1 MKTKKSS
8 FFIVL
13 LSALIT
19 LSSCLA
25 DGDQSIVLDS
35 GAPQDEIAGIPGD
48 HRAEP
53 SPSVNQNTTVIPNVQ
68 YTTEIEG
75 DDVIVRLDMT
85 GVQDPETLE
94 WLRLV
99 GTGGE
104 DGDRQN
110 VWVEVDGKPK
120 GIDVY
125 NTIDDEEDANVATV
139 KNDFVF
145 LVDNSGSMSEE
156 ADAIARDIIDWAA
169 ELSRNLDV
177 RFGCVGYG
185 LYVGAQ
191 YDDLTQNYGIAGA
204 LNMTTYEMLDAY
216 LNDRGVSG
224 IYCTSGYAGD
234 DAAVLESYASDAFY
248 NYSGGECGAQAL
260 LFADEFFDFR
270 SNANRI
276 YVNFT
281 DDANYPAH
289 SEAISVE
296 QLHPKHWASGK
307 GTVHTVFSGDIDR
320 IESRVE
326 AGIGEYP
333 WLMSEYTSGTFIQVP
348 ADFSGVS
355 LNDLPVTM
363 AMQNSYVIR
372 FTNVDE
378 FMDGLP
384 HEVKITIVSSDGH
397 VQAERIF
404 TIVFGE

>member
-1 MKTKKSS
+1 METRKYSL
-8 FFIVL
+8 FIIL
-13 LSALIT
+13 LSALMT
-19 LSSCLA
+19 LASCLA
-25 DGDQSIVLDS
+25 DGDQSIILDP
-35 GAPQDEIAGIPGD
+35 GTPQDEIAGIPGD

-125 NTIDDEEDANVATV
+125 NTIDDEEDANVATI

-156 ADAIARDIIDWAA
+156 ADAIARDIIDWAT
-169 ELSRNLDV
+169 ELNANLDV
-177 RFGCVGYG
+177 RFGCVGYNG
-185 LYVGAQ
+185 NISGAIDITTSNELKTYLERQTGTGRTVG
-191 YDDLTQNYGIAGA
+191 YGSSSIENAA
-204 LNMTTYEMLDAY
+204 RSYSS
-216 LNDRGVSG
+216 VS
-224 IYCTSGYAGD
+224 
-234 DAAVLESYASDAFY
+234 
-248 NYSGGECGAQAL
+248 GECGTLAL
-260 LFADEFFDFR
+260 RFADEKFSFR
-270 SNANRI
+270 SGSNRI

-281 DDANYPAH
+281 DEPNQPGG
-289 SEAISVE
+289 SSSFSVE
-296 QLHPKHWASGK
+296 YVNPATNNWSSAQ
-307 GTVHTVFSGDIDR
+307 GTIHTIFSGTLGQETVYTNEDPCKMSVYTGGTSFVVGSDF
-320 IESRVE
+320 
-326 AGIGEYP
+326 AGVT
-333 WLMSEYTSGTFIQVP
+333 LS
-348 ADFSGVS
+348 
-355 LNDLPVTM
+355 DLPVTK

-372 FTNVDE
+372 FTNVEE

-384 HEVKITIVSSDGH
+384 HEVKVTIVSADGH
-397 VQAERIF
+397 VQAERSF
-404 TIVFGE
+404 TIVFGK

>member
-8 FFIVL
+8 FLIVL

-156 ADAIARDIIDWAA
+156 ADAIARDIIDWAT
-169 ELSRNLDV
+169 ELSVNLDV
-177 RFGCVGYG
+177 RFGCVGYNG
-185 LYVGAQ
+185 NISGAI
-191 YDDLTQNYGIAGA
+191 DLTTSSKLKTYLERNSGTSRTVGYGSSNIENAA
-204 LNMTTYEMLDAY
+204 LSYSS
-216 LNDRGVSG
+216 VS
-224 IYCTSGYAGD
+224 
-234 DAAVLESYASDAFY
+234 
-248 NYSGGECGAQAL
+248 GECGTLAL
-260 LFADEFFDFR
+260 RFADEKFSFR
-270 SNANRI
+270 SGANRI

-281 DDANYPAH
+281 DEPNQPGG
-289 SEAISVE
+289 SPSFSVE
-296 QLHPKHWASGK
+296 YVNPATNSWSSAQ
-307 GTVHTVFSGDIDR
+307 GTIHTIFSGTLGQEQIYVDEDPCKM
-320 IESRVE
+320 SVYTGGTSFVVGSNF
-326 AGIGEYP
+326 AGVT
-333 WLMSEYTSGTFIQVP
+333 LS
-348 ADFSGVS
+348 
-355 LNDLPVTM
+355 DLPVTK
-363 AMQNSYVIR
+363 AMHNSYVIR

>member
-1 MKTKKSS
+1 MAALM
-8 FFIVL
+8 L
-13 LSALIT
+13 LSVLTAAP
-19 LSSCLA
+19 SCLKE
-25 DGDQSIVLDS
+25 DDKSIVLDS
-35 GAPQDEIAGIPGD
+35 GVAQDEIAGIPGD

-156 ADAIARDIIDWAA
+156 ADAIARDIIDWAT
-169 ELSRNLDV
+169 ELNANLDV
-177 RFGCVGYG
+177 RFGCIGYNGNISGAIDITTSNELKTYLERQTGTSRTVGYG
-185 LYVGAQ
+185 SSSIENAARSYSS
-191 YDDLTQNYGIAGA
+191 
-204 LNMTTYEMLDAY
+204 
-216 LNDRGVSG
+216 VS
-224 IYCTSGYAGD
+224 
-234 DAAVLESYASDAFY
+234 
-248 NYSGGECGAQAL
+248 GECGTLAL
-260 LFADEFFDFR
+260 RFADEKFSFR
-270 SNANRI
+270 SGANRI

-281 DDANYPAH
+281 DESNQPGG
-289 SEAISVE
+289 SSSFSVE
-296 QLHPKHWASGK
+296 YVNPATNNWSSAQ
-307 GTVHTVFSGDIDR
+307 GTIHTIFSGTLGQETVYTYEDPCKMSVYTGGTSFVVGSDF
-320 IESRVE
+320 
-326 AGIGEYP
+326 AGVT
-333 WLMSEYTSGTFIQVP
+333 LS
-348 ADFSGVS
+348 
-355 LNDLPVTM
+355 DLPVTK

-372 FTNVDE
+372 FTNVEE
-378 FMDGLP
+378 FMDGMP
-384 HEVKITIVSSDGH
+384 HEVKVTIVSADGH
-397 VQAERIF
+397 VQAERSF
-404 TIVFGE
+404 TIVFGK

>member
-8 FFIVL
+8 FLIVL

-156 ADAIARDIIDWAA
+156 ADAIARDIIDWAT
-169 ELSRNLDV
+169 ELSVNLDV
-177 RFGCVGYG
+177 RFGCVGYNG
-185 LYVGAQ
+185 NISGAI
-191 YDDLTQNYGIAGA
+191 DLTTSSKLKTYLERNSGTSRTVGYGSSNIENAA
-204 LNMTTYEMLDAY
+204 LSYSS
-216 LNDRGVSG
+216 VS
-224 IYCTSGYAGD
+224 
-234 DAAVLESYASDAFY
+234 
-248 NYSGGECGAQAL
+248 GECGTLAL
-260 LFADEFFDFR
+260 RFADEKFSFR
-270 SNANRI
+270 SGANRI

-281 DDANYPAH
+281 DEPNQPGG
-289 SEAISVE
+289 SPSFSVE
-296 QLHPKHWASGK
+296 YVNPATNSWSSAQ
-307 GTVHTVFSGDIDR
+307 GTIHTIFSGTLGQEQIYVDEDPCKM
-320 IESRVE
+320 SVYTGGTSFVVGSNF
-326 AGIGEYP
+326 AGVT
-333 WLMSEYTSGTFIQVP
+333 LS
-348 ADFSGVS
+348 
-355 LNDLPVTM
+355 DLPVTK
-363 AMQNSYVIR
+363 AMHNSYVIR

-404 TIVFGE
+404 TIVFGK

>member
-8 FFIVL
+8 FLIVL

-156 ADAIARDIIDWAA
+156 ADAIARDIIDWAT
-169 ELSRNLDV
+169 ELSVNLDV
-177 RFGCVGYG
+177 RFGCVGYNG
-185 LYVGAQ
+185 NISGAI
-191 YDDLTQNYGIAGA
+191 DLTTSSKLKTYLERNSGTSRTVGYGSSNIENAA
-204 LNMTTYEMLDAY
+204 LSYSS
-216 LNDRGVSG
+216 VS
-224 IYCTSGYAGD
+224 
-234 DAAVLESYASDAFY
+234 
-248 NYSGGECGAQAL
+248 GECGTLAL
-260 LFADEFFDFR
+260 RFADEKFSFR
-270 SNANRI
+270 SGANRI

-281 DDANYPAH
+281 DEPNQPGG
-289 SEAISVE
+289 SPSFSVE
-296 QLHPKHWASGK
+296 YVNPATNSWSSAQ
-307 GTVHTVFSGDIDR
+307 GTIHTIFSGTLGQEQIYVNEDPCKM
-320 IESRVE
+320 SVYTGGTSFVVGSNF
-326 AGIGEYP
+326 AGVT
-333 WLMSEYTSGTFIQVP
+333 LS
-348 ADFSGVS
+348 
-355 LNDLPVTM
+355 DLPVTK
-363 AMQNSYVIR
+363 AMHNSYVIR

-404 TIVFGE
+404 TIVFGK

>member
-8 FFIVL
+8 FLIVL

-104 DGDRQN
+104 DGDQQN

-125 NTIDDEEDANVATV
+125 NTIDDEDDANVATV

-156 ADAIARDIIDWAA
+156 ADAIARDIIDWAT
-169 ELSRNLDV
+169 ELSVNLDV
-177 RFGCVGYG
+177 RFGCVGYNG
-185 LYVGAQ
+185 NISGAI
-191 YDDLTQNYGIAGA
+191 DLTTSSKLKTYLERNSGTSRTVGYGSSNIENAA
-204 LNMTTYEMLDAY
+204 LSYSS
-216 LNDRGVSG
+216 VS
-224 IYCTSGYAGD
+224 
-234 DAAVLESYASDAFY
+234 
-248 NYSGGECGAQAL
+248 GECGTLAL
-260 LFADEFFDFR
+260 RFADEKFSFR
-270 SNANRI
+270 SGANRI

-281 DDANYPAH
+281 DEPNQPGG
-289 SEAISVE
+289 SPSFSVE
-296 QLHPKHWASGK
+296 YVNPATNSWSSAQ
-307 GTVHTVFSGDIDR
+307 GTIHTIFSGTLGQEQIYVDEDPCKM
-320 IESRVE
+320 SVYTGGTSFVVGSNF
-326 AGIGEYP
+326 AGVT
-333 WLMSEYTSGTFIQVP
+333 LS
-348 ADFSGVS
+348 
-355 LNDLPVTM
+355 DLPVTK
-363 AMQNSYVIR
+363 AMHNSYVIR

-404 TIVFGE
+404 TIVFGK

>member
-8 FFIVL
+8 FLIVL

-156 ADAIARDIIDWAA
+156 ADAIARDIIDWAT
-169 ELSRNLDV
+169 ELSVNLDV
-177 RFGCVGYG
+177 RFGCVGYNG
-185 LYVGAQ
+185 NISGAI
-191 YDDLTQNYGIAGA
+191 DLTTSSKLKTYLERNSGTSRTVGYGSSNIENAA
-204 LNMTTYEMLDAY
+204 LSYSS
-216 LNDRGVSG
+216 VS
-224 IYCTSGYAGD
+224 
-234 DAAVLESYASDAFY
+234 
-248 NYSGGECGAQAL
+248 GECGTLAL
-260 LFADEFFDFR
+260 RFADEKFSFR
-270 SNANRI
+270 SGANRI

-281 DDANYPAH
+281 DEPNQPGG
-289 SEAISVE
+289 SPSFSVE
-296 QLHPKHWASGK
+296 YVNPATNSWSSAQ
-307 GTVHTVFSGDIDR
+307 GTIHTIFSGTLGQEQIYVNEDPCKM
-320 IESRVE
+320 SVYTGGTSFVVGSNF
-326 AGIGEYP
+326 AGVT
-333 WLMSEYTSGTFIQVP
+333 LS
-348 ADFSGVS
+348 
-355 LNDLPVTM
+355 DLPVTK
-363 AMQNSYVIR
+363 AMHNSYVIR

-404 TIVFGE
+404 TIVFAK

>member
-156 ADAIARDIIDWAA
+156 ADAIARDIIDWAT
-169 ELSRNLDV
+169 ELSVNLDV
-177 RFGCVGYG
+177 RFGCVGYNG
-185 LYVGAQ
+185 NISGAI
-191 YDDLTQNYGIAGA
+191 DLTTSSKLKTYLERNSGTSRTVGYGSSNIENAA
-204 LNMTTYEMLDAY
+204 LSYSS
-216 LNDRGVSG
+216 VS
-224 IYCTSGYAGD
+224 
-234 DAAVLESYASDAFY
+234 
-248 NYSGGECGAQAL
+248 GECGTLAL
-260 LFADEFFDFR
+260 RFADEKFSFR
-270 SNANRI
+270 SGANRI

-281 DDANYPAH
+281 DEPNQPGG
-289 SEAISVE
+289 SPSFSVE
-296 QLHPKHWASGK
+296 YVNPATNSWSSAQ
-307 GTVHTVFSGDIDR
+307 GTIHTIFSSTLGQEQIYVNEDPCKM
-320 IESRVE
+320 SVYTGGTSFVVGSNF
-326 AGIGEYP
+326 AGVT
-333 WLMSEYTSGTFIQVP
+333 LS
-348 ADFSGVS
+348 
-355 LNDLPVTM
+355 DLPVTK
-363 AMQNSYVIR
+363 AMHNSYVIR

-404 TIVFGE
+404 TIVFGK

>member
-1 MKTKKSS
+1 MKTKKSR

-156 ADAIARDIIDWAA
+156 ADAIARDIIDWAT
-169 ELSRNLDV
+169 ELSVNLDV
-177 RFGCVGYG
+177 RFGCVGYNG
-185 LYVGAQ
+185 NISGAI
-191 YDDLTQNYGIAGA
+191 DLTTSSKLKTYLERNSGTSRTVGYGSSNIENAA
-204 LNMTTYEMLDAY
+204 LSYSS
-216 LNDRGVSG
+216 VS
-224 IYCTSGYAGD
+224 
-234 DAAVLESYASDAFY
+234 
-248 NYSGGECGAQAL
+248 GECGTLAL
-260 LFADEFFDFR
+260 RFADEKFSFR
-270 SNANRI
+270 SGANRI

-281 DDANYPAH
+281 DEPNQPG
-289 SEAISVE
+289 SSPSFSVE
-296 QLHPKHWASGK
+296 YVNPATNSWSSAQ
-307 GTVHTVFSGDIDR
+307 GTIHTIFSGTLGQEQIYVNEDPCKM
-320 IESRVE
+320 SVYTGGTSFVVGSNF
-326 AGIGEYP
+326 AGVT
-333 WLMSEYTSGTFIQVP
+333 LS
-348 ADFSGVS
+348 
-355 LNDLPVTM
+355 DLPVTK
-363 AMQNSYVIR
+363 AMHNSYVIR

>member
-1 MKTKKSS
+1 MKTKKSR

-156 ADAIARDIIDWAA
+156 ADAIARDIIDWAT
-169 ELSRNLDV
+169 ELSVNLDV
-177 RFGCVGYG
+177 RFGCVGYNG
-185 LYVGAQ
+185 NISGAI
-191 YDDLTQNYGIAGA
+191 DLTTSSKLKTYLERNSGTSRTVGYGSSNIENAA
-204 LNMTTYEMLDAY
+204 L
-216 LNDRGVSG
+216 
-224 IYCTSGYAGD
+224 
-234 DAAVLESYASDAFY
+234 SYSSVY
-248 NYSGGECGAQAL
+248 GECGTLAL
-260 LFADEFFDFR
+260 RFADEKFSFR
-270 SNANRI
+270 SGANRI

-281 DDANYPAH
+281 DEPNQPG
-289 SEAISVE
+289 SSPSFSVE
-296 QLHPKHWASGK
+296 YVNPATNSWSSAQ
-307 GTVHTVFSGDIDR
+307 GTIHTIFSGTLGQEQIYVNEDPCKM
-320 IESRVE
+320 SVYTGGTSFVVGSNF
-326 AGIGEYP
+326 AGVT
-333 WLMSEYTSGTFIQVP
+333 LS
-348 ADFSGVS
+348 
-355 LNDLPVTM
+355 DLPVTK
-363 AMQNSYVIR
+363 AMHNSYVIR

>member
-8 FFIVL
+8 FLIVL

-156 ADAIARDIIDWAA
+156 ADAIARDIIDWAT
-169 ELSRNLDV
+169 ELSVNLDV
-177 RFGCVGYG
+177 RFGCVGYNG
-185 LYVGAQ
+185 NISGAI
-191 YDDLTQNYGIAGA
+191 DLTTSSKLKTYLERNSGTSRTVGYGSSNIENAA
-204 LNMTTYEMLDAY
+204 LSYSS
-216 LNDRGVSG
+216 VS
-224 IYCTSGYAGD
+224 
-234 DAAVLESYASDAFY
+234 
-248 NYSGGECGAQAL
+248 GECGTLAL
-260 LFADEFFDFR
+260 RFADEKFSFR
-270 SNANRI
+270 SGANRI

-281 DDANYPAH
+281 DEPNQPGG
-289 SEAISVE
+289 SPSFSVE
-296 QLHPKHWASGK
+296 YVNPATNSWSSAQ
-307 GTVHTVFSGDIDR
+307 GTIHTIFSGTLGQEQIYVDEDPCKM
-320 IESRVE
+320 SVYTGGTSFVVGSNF
-326 AGIGEYP
+326 AGVT
-333 WLMSEYTSGTFIQVP
+333 LS
-348 ADFSGVS
+348 
-355 LNDLPVTM
+355 DLPVTM

>member
-156 ADAIARDIIDWAA
+156 ADAIARDIIDWAT
-169 ELSRNLDV
+169 ELSVNLDV
-177 RFGCVGYG
+177 RFGCVGYNG
-185 LYVGAQ
+185 NISGAI
-191 YDDLTQNYGIAGA
+191 DLTTSSKLKTYLERNSGTSRTVGYGSSNIENAA
-204 LNMTTYEMLDAY
+204 LSYSS
-216 LNDRGVSG
+216 VS
-224 IYCTSGYAGD
+224 
-234 DAAVLESYASDAFY
+234 
-248 NYSGGECGAQAL
+248 GECGTLAL
-260 LFADEFFDFR
+260 RFADEKFSFR
-270 SNANRI
+270 SGANRI

-281 DDANYPAH
+281 DEPNQPDGSP
-289 SEAISVE
+289 SFSVE
-296 QLHPKHWASGK
+296 YVNPATNSWSSAQ
-307 GTVHTVFSGDIDR
+307 GTIHTIFSGTLGQEQIYVDEDPCKM
-320 IESRVE
+320 SVYTGGTSFVVGSNF
-326 AGIGEYP
+326 AGVT
-333 WLMSEYTSGTFIQVP
+333 LS
-348 ADFSGVS
+348 
-355 LNDLPVTM
+355 DLPVTK
-363 AMQNSYVIR
+363 AMHNSYVIR

>member
-1 MKTKKSS
+1 MKTKNSS

-13 LSALIT
+13 FSALIT

-156 ADAIARDIIDWAA
+156 ADAIARDIIDWAT
-169 ELSRNLDV
+169 ELSVNLDV
-177 RFGCVGYG
+177 RFGCVGYNG
-185 LYVGAQ
+185 NISGAI
-191 YDDLTQNYGIAGA
+191 DLTTSSKLKTYLERNSGTSRTVGYGSSNI
-204 LNMTTYEMLDAY
+204 E
-216 LNDRGVSG
+216 
-224 IYCTSGYAGD
+224 
-234 DAAVLESYASDAFY
+234 DAALSYS
-248 NYSGGECGAQAL
+248 SVSGECGTLAL
-260 LFADEFFDFR
+260 RFADEKFSFR
-270 SNANRI
+270 SGANRI

-281 DDANYPAH
+281 DEPNQPGG
-289 SEAISVE
+289 SPSFSVE
-296 QLHPKHWASGK
+296 YVNPATNSWSSAQ
-307 GTVHTVFSGDIDR
+307 GTIHTIFSGTLGQEQIYVYEDPCKM
-320 IESRVE
+320 SVYTGGTSFVVGSNF
-326 AGIGEYP
+326 AGVT
-333 WLMSEYTSGTFIQVP
+333 LS
-348 ADFSGVS
+348 
-355 LNDLPVTM
+355 DLPVTK
-363 AMQNSYVIR
+363 AMHNSYVIR

-404 TIVFGE
+404 TIVFGK